1 MSFLSQFSTH
11 FTAQERDTELYQLW
25 SQIGVNMEKAFLE
38 EMTAKNTEMAD
49 INNFS
54 EDTMRSWLGFFLERV
69 PYRTSATVQVTTSM
83 TENYNQVTIPK
94 WSELT
99 TEDGIKYTQLEEM
112 ILSKGDTRT
121 STAVQGVRVV
131 EKGTYST
138 LIKVQATNPDL
149 AYLTVKLNG
158 VDVPEVSYQT
168 SYDNL
173 MFQGS
178 WKPENEPGRTWGG
191 TPFLQNAYG
200 EKGKFYTVIGNGEAW
215 FEEDGVKT
223 EFRAG
228 DLVVFDGV
236 SWQRLAANNN
246 LEPIQFAGTYAVPR
260 NGWFAYYFDNYLYIK
275 VFQGTEV
282 DNPEGKAYEVAYIS
296 SDGIQG
302 QVKAGTL
309 TYVDKFEDSNENTV
323 SLNVSNTEST
333 AAVNQPSVGKLGLY
347 LKRRLYSSIN
357 VSSVPEY
364 TAWFKAQ
371 PEVGDCLV
379 LSDWE
384 KWIRSGKKTPTQVS
398 GIVDVYLVD
407 PNGEQLQIETIDMLL
422 ERLEPF
428 KDVAVVQ
435 GHTFETV
442 KNWLEFKYTSTDQK
456 DPFEQYVKATASQ
469 YYVLSYLQ
477 STNLSIFEDLDLTKV
492 LNDILNNSPYVST
505 GLTLKGYH
513 YMKISLTR
521 DRIKSDVKS
530 YVGERNGTG
539 RYKLTIPIP
548 NAAEGEPKDYVHEY
562 YEVRN
567 PGENNMAQIYDKE
580 GLNLVGTHNNLDVVW
595 NFMYLR
601 TKGEWTDQDN
611 VTLECWWGMEN
622 EGILAIGLEDGMRKL
637 EGVTVEMM
645 QGVSENDAAQSEL
658 TAS

>member
-1 MSFLSQFSTH
+1 MSFLSQFSTY
-11 FTAQERDTELYQLW
+11 FTAQEKETELYQLW

-38 EMTAKNTEMAD
+38 EITAKNTEMSD

-69 PYRTSATVQVTTSM
+69 PYRTSATVQVTTTM
-83 TENYNQVTIPK
+83 TEDYKQVTIPK

-99 TEDGIKYTQLEEM
+99 TEDGIKYTQLDEM
-112 ILSKGDTRT
+112 ILSKGDSRS

-131 EKGTYST
+131 ERGTYST

-149 AYLTVKLNG
+149 TYLTVKLNG
-158 VDVPEVSYQT
+158 EEVPEVSYET

-178 WKPENEPGRTWGG
+178 WKPVNEEGHSFGG

-200 EKGKFYTVIGNGEAW
+200 EKGKFYTVIADGEAK
-215 FEEDGVKT
+215 FSEDGVKT

-236 SWQRLAANNN
+236 NWQRLAANNN
-246 LEPIQFAGTYAVPR
+246 LQPIQFAGTYAVPR
-260 NGWFAYYFDNYLYIK
+260 NGWFAYYFNNYLYIK
-275 VFQGTEV
+275 VFQGTVV
-282 DNPEGKAYEVAYIS
+282 DNPEGKTYEVSYIS
-296 SDGIQG
+296 SDGVQG
-302 QVKAGTL
+302 EVKERTL
-309 TYVDKFEDSNENTV
+309 QYVDQFEDTDENV
-323 SLNVSNTEST
+323 VKLDVYNTEST
-333 AAVNQPSVGKLGLY
+333 TAVNQPSVGKLGLY

-364 TAWFKAQ
+364 TAWFRAQ

-384 KWIRSGKKTPTQVS
+384 KYLRGGKVVQNIS

-407 PNGEQLQIETIDMLL
+407 PNGNQLKQETVDKLL

-428 KDVAVVQ
+428 KDVAVVKAN
-435 GHTFETV
+435 TFNPVE
-442 KNWLEFKYTSTDQK
+442 NWLVFKYTATDQK

-477 STNLSIFEDLDLTKV
+477 STNSSIFEDLDLTEV
-492 LNDILNNSPYVST
+492 LKDVLDNSPYVST

-513 YMKISLTR
+513 YFKADLSKFEKRYTC
-521 DRIKSDVKS
+521 SS
-530 YVGERNGTG
+530 YSGERNGKG
-539 RYKLTIPIP
+539 WYKLTFP
-548 NAAEGEPKDYVHEY
+548 NGSVHEFE
-562 YEVRN
+562 EVDIA
-567 PGENNMAQIYDKE
+567 GELNSCLIYDKE
-580 GLNLVGTHNNLDVVW
+580 DSSRQVGTHVDMLVTLD
-595 NFMYLR
+595 FEYLEDWGDE
-601 TKGEWTDQDN
+601 TA
-611 VTLECWWGMEN
+611 TLECWWGMEN
-622 EGILAIGLEDGMRKL
+622 EGMLAVGSDNGIRKL
-637 EGVTVEMM
+637 AGISVEKA
-645 QGVSENDAAQSEL
+645 E
-658 TAS
+658 